1 MASEPPSEQRQQH
14 GGGSGGSGS
23 GHVGVPRWQQALLP
37 GAMRAAPDGRRSP
50 RDWFVDVLMF
60 VLALTIGGLILG
72 EAWDDH
78 HSTATAVAD
87 LVLGVGASV
96 SLWWRRRHPFAI
108 AAGTGVLALVFAA
121 PAGAALLAYF
131 NAVLRVRLVALVPLT
146 LLGVAAA
153 ITIPYLYPSQ
163 DATSTEIT
171 IGLLISVI
179 VLGWGLFVRVQ
190 RELVRSLHE
199 RTARAE
205 SEQRLR
211 VEQAQAAER
220 RRIARE
226 MHDVLAHRVSLLSL
240 HAGALEFRPDAPPA
254 EIAEAA
260 GVVRASARAALEDL
274 RAVIGV
280 LREDGAGEEGD
291 GAPEPPQPTLAQIP
305 ALVEQSRAAGMRIGC
320 HIDLAGLG
328 EATVG
333 AALGRTAY
341 RIVQEGLTNA
351 HKHAPAAAV
360 EVEIRAL
367 CPGDGEDGRGGRAL
381 AARRSGRA
389 AAAGPRLLVEVIS
402 RPAVGKAAVAPD
414 ETLPGA
420 GTGLVGLRERV
431 VLAAGELVHGPD
443 EHGDFVLR
451 AILPVMG
458 AGR

>member
-1 MASEPPSEQRQQH
+1 MTSEPVEPVGAH
-14 GGGSGGSGS
+14 G
-23 GHVGVPRWQQALLP
+23 HAGVPRWQQALLP
-37 GAMRAAPDGRRSP
+37 GALRAAPDGRRSA

-60 VLALTIGGLILG
+60 LLALLIGAAIMGD
-72 EAWDDH
+72 AWDDH
-78 HSTATAVAD
+78 TMLTGVLDLVAGTAACIALWWRRSHPVAIAFGSGLLALVFAFPAGAALMAYFSAVLRVRARV
-87 LVLGVGASV
+87 LAALTVLGVGASI
-96 SLWWRRRHPFAI
+96 SF
-108 AAGTGVLALVFAA
+108 
-121 PAGAALLAYF
+121 
-131 NAVLRVRLVALVPLT
+131 PL
-146 LLGVAAA
+146 
-153 ITIPYLYPSQ
+153 LYPSQ
-163 DATSTEIT
+163 DPTASEMT
-171 IGLLISVI
+171 IGLLITVV
-179 VLGWGLFVRVQ
+179 VLGWGLFIRAQ

-240 HAGALEFRPDAPPA
+240 HAGALEFRPDAPPQ

-280 LREDGAGEEGD
+280 MRDDEGDGTGD

-305 ALVEQSRAAGMRIGC
+305 ALVEQSRGAGMKVGCRIE
-320 HIDLAGLG
+320 LAALDG
-328 EATVG
+328 ATVG
-333 AALGRTAY
+333 DALGRTAY

-360 EVEIRAL
+360 EVAL
-367 CPGDGEDGRGGRAL
+367 TARGGERPEL
-381 AARRSGRA
+381 V
-389 AAAGPRLLVEVIS
+389 VEVLS
-402 RPAVGKAAVAPD
+402 RPAVGTAARAVD
-414 ETLPGA
+414 ETLPGT

-431 VLAAGELVHGPD
+431 ALADGELVHGPD
-443 EHGDFVLR
+443 DRGDFVLR

-458 AGR
+458 TGR

>member
-1 MASEPPSEQRQQH
+1 MTSEPVEPV
-14 GGGSGGSGS
+14 GG
-23 GHVGVPRWQQALLP
+23 HAGVPRWQQALLP
-37 GAMRAAPDGRRSP
+37 GALRAAPDARRSA

-60 VLALTIGGLILG
+60 LLALLIGAAIVGDS
-72 EAWDDH
+72 WDDH
-78 HSTATAVAD
+78 TTLTGVLD
-87 LVLGVGASV
+87 LVAGTAACVA
-96 SLWWRRRHPFAI
+96 LWWRRSHPVAI
-108 AAGTGVLALVFAA
+108 AFGSGLLALVFAF
-121 PAGAALLAYF
+121 PAGAALMAYF
-131 NAVLRVRLVALVPLT
+131 SAVLRVRARVLVALTV
-146 LLGVAAA
+146 LGVAAS
-153 ITIPYLYPSQ
+153 ITFPLLYPSQ
-163 DATSTEIT
+163 DPTASEIT
-171 IGLLISVI
+171 IGLLITVV
-179 VLGWGLFVRVQ
+179 VLGWGLFIRAQ

-240 HAGALEFRPDAPPA
+240 HAGALEFRPDAPPR

-280 LREDGAGEEGD
+280 LRDEEADAPRD

-305 ALVEQSRAAGMRIGC
+305 ALVEQSRAAGMKVGCRIE
-320 HIDLAGLG
+320 LAALDG
-328 EATVG
+328 ATVG
-333 AALGRTAY
+333 DALGRTAY

-360 EVEIRAL
+360 EVAL
-367 CPGDGEDGRGGRAL
+367 TARGGAQPEL
-381 AARRSGRA
+381 V
-389 AAAGPRLLVEVIS
+389 VEVVS
-402 RPAVGKAAVAPD
+402 RPAVGTSLRPVD

-431 VLAAGELVHGPD
+431 ALADGELVHGPD
-443 EHGDFVLR
+443 DRGDFVLR

-458 AGR
+458 TGG

>member
-1 MASEPPSEQRQQH
+1 MASEPPSERQQ
-14 GGGSGGSGS
+14 GGGVSGA
-23 GHVGVPRWQQALLP
+23 GHVGVPAWQQALLP

-60 VLALTIGGLILG
+60 VLALAIGGLILG

-78 HSTATAVAD
+78 HSTATAVLD
-87 LVLGVGASV
+87 LVLGVAAAV
-96 SLWWRRRHPFAI
+96 ALWWRRRHPFAI
-108 AAGTGVLALVFAA
+108 AIGTGVLSLVFAA

-131 NAVLRVRLVALVPLT
+131 NAVLRVGVRALILLT
-146 LLGVAAA
+146 VFGVAAA
-153 ITIPYLYPSQ
+153 FTIPLLYPSQ
-163 DATSTEIT
+163 DPTSTEIT
-171 IGLLISVI
+171 FGLLITVI

-280 LREDGAGEEGD
+280 LREDGAGEAGD

-320 HIDLAGLG
+320 EIDLAGLG
-328 EATVG
+328 DATVG
-333 AALGRTAY
+333 DALGRTAY

-367 CPGDGEDGRGGRAL
+367 GDGDGDGDGEGGRGGRMI
-381 AARRSGRA
+381 AARRNGRA
-389 AAAGPRLLVEVIS
+389 AAAGPRLLVAVIS
-402 RPAVGKAAVAPD
+402 RPAVGKAPVAPD

-431 VLAAGELVHGPD
+431 VLAAGELAHGPD
-443 EHGDFVLR
+443 ENGDFVLR